1 MGLSISRMD
10 DDFKASMDQA
20 RKAVA
25 DLRNAPAGASI
36 TGEGAEGRLRIQV
49 TAGRRASVR
58 IKKSLVSDAYLRD
71 LLEQAIEEAVTKA
84 FLAPEAIDPAAE
96 AVLADFAQ
104 SNDRLLGDLQADLG
118 NQLRQ
123 IDDYFE
129 GFKARVRASASPVQ
143 PRPDQPGDAS

>member
-1 MGLSISRMD
+1 MGLSISRMA
-10 DDFKASMDQA
+10 DDFQASMGEA

-25 DLRNAPAGASI
+25 DLGDAPSTASI
-36 TGEGAEGRLRIQV
+36 TGEGADGRLRIQV
-49 TAGRRASVR
+49 TADRRASVR

-84 FLAPEAIDPAAE
+84 FLAPAAVDPVAE

-129 GFKARVRASASPVQ
+129 GFKARVRASSSLAQPSPG
-143 PRPDQPGDAS
+143 QPGDAP

>member
-1 MGLSISRMD
+1 MGLSISRMA
-10 DDFKASMDQA
+10 DDFQASMGEA

-25 DLRNAPAGASI
+25 DLGDAPSTASI
-36 TGEGAEGRLRIQV
+36 TGEGADGRLRIQV
-49 TAGRRASVR
+49 TADRRASVR

-84 FLAPEAIDPAAE
+84 FLAPEAVDPAAE

>member
-49 TAGRRASVR
+49 TADRRASIR

-84 FLAPEAIDPAAE
+84 FLAPEAVDPAAE

-118 NQLRQ
+118 SQLRQ